1 MVDVVRTK
9 SHLFR
14 PSHRSSP
21 SADASNAAQLAA
33 AMPRPSRGVGQSASD
48 AASAAE
54 FASKKY
60 VWIPDPALGYVS
72 GWVIKEQD
80 GGETSVCALQDGS
93 NRAVP
98 TFELSKMNPPKFDKV
113 EDIADLT
120 FLNEASVVHNLRQR
134 YFSSLIYTYSGL
146 FLVAVNPY
154 HTLPIYTD
162 AIVAAY
168 KGRRREENAPHV
180 FALADEAMRNMIDNR
195 ENQSL
200 LITGESGAGKTE
212 NTKKVIQYLAAIAA
226 DPTANGTQSPAS
238 TLTPSSSREVLDRI
252 NGVAPVSTKRLG
264 LLERQILQ
272 ANPILEAFGNAQTI
286 RNNNSSR
293 FGKFV
298 RIEFTSVGAIAG
310 ANIDWYLLEKSRV
323 AIRSEN
329 ERSFHIFYQLL
340 RGGEAELKQK
350 LLLSSSPDDYAYLKG
365 TRKDVEGVDD
375 RAEWK
380 LLREALDTVGFSP
393 DEQLNLFRIAAAIL
407 QIGNLQLATD
417 RSEQARI
424 TNMPQVEKICHVLGL
439 PQQEFTNALLRPR
452 VKAGREWVTSS
463 RTMRQVSE
471 EMAALSKTLYEKAF
485 GWLVDRI
492 NKALDRPTSKSSF
505 IGVLDIAGFEIFE
518 VNSFEQ
524 LCINY
529 TNEKL
534 QQFFNHHMFVL
545 EQEEYARENIEW
557 DFVNFGLDLQPTID
571 LIESTTPIGILSC
584 LDEECIMPR
593 ATDVTFTEKLNRI
606 WGTNRDGTAMDAAG
620 AALAAEKGLAH
631 GSTKFAPTRFAQGFT
646 VKHYAGDVDY
656 RTDGW
661 VDKNKDPLND
671 NLTRVMSESTDRF
684 VATLFAEYAE
694 VDEETSLATAPKRR
708 VKRGAFRTVG
718 QRHKE
723 QLNSLMGQL
732 SSTQPHFVRCIVPN
746 PEKKPGKMD
755 VPLVLEQLRCNGV
768 LEGIRIAR
776 LGYPNRLLFSEFRNR
791 YEVLTPGI
799 IPPGYMDGRKACQ
812 RMVESLE
819 LDKSTF
825 KIGTSKIF
833 FKAGVLAEMEER
845 RDSHLYDIFSRF
857 GAACRMYTARRQ
869 MKKILNRAAAVR
881 TVQRNARLYVEL
893 REWPWW
899 QLYTRVRPLLTATR
913 HDEELKRKQL
923 ELAMVTERAER
934 DQKEREA
941 LEALKFQ
948 LEAEKRKIEEQLES
962 ERTLLLDKDQLLAR
976 SKEREAALEEDLAAL
991 QGDVD
996 LLEGQ
1001 LEKAIA
1007 TQKATEQAHAE
1018 LKAAFDQ
1025 AAEHLLRLEAEQKA
1039 WKDKEDTFMRDLSK
1053 HTTNA
1058 EQFRSERQAHMAEK
1072 EDWQRKLQEKEQ
1084 DLDRAQKRMLA
1095 AVQEVEAKL
1104 VAEAKGREQEQ
1115 QRAVQLEDQTRQST
1129 YQLSELQRVAAG
1141 HETKLKD
1148 KEQEVQALQKQ
1159 ASDLAREREALTK
1172 QVADLSVK
1180 IDTFG
1185 FDLKSAKDEQA
1196 TINQAKAALQKELDE
1211 TRRLMEAKSSE
1222 DVKTKELHRMKEQEL
1237 QTLREQM
1244 ASVQKEL
1251 SETKHSSLEQISA
1264 LRAEISAAQKEAQ
1277 SHGSAR
1283 KDAEEQVRAAEARVR
1298 DADAKV
1304 AATEKA
1310 RHEAEALLQE
1320 AQSKSAVI
1328 NRGLQD
1334 ALKNKDTLEK
1344 QLQASTVKHQDLED
1358 ALLELERR
1366 EAGWKLKTD
1375 QVATELSAESKRREL
1390 LEQAH
1395 KQAERNA
1402 NSLQQLVAGKDKE
1415 LSGLKHELTLSQQ
1428 EVRKLQS
1435 MQNKTIVEHVHV
1447 LEEAK
1452 KYTDRQLQDAQA
1464 KLQELAHYTKTLEKS
1479 KTRLVN
1485 ENEDLTRELT
1495 RLQRGNGGAA
1505 TAPSP
1510 NLSNGLRGAVTTYG
1524 NVAPSSNGDTKSLK
1538 KLEDKVA
1545 ELTNSLR
1552 QAQQQR
1558 DEALS
1563 NARRKDL
1570 QADEMVSRTRRQYE
1584 QHIQELER
1592 QLKNSQIARSTTMTN
1607 LEELILA
1614 GHGSPQ
1620 VTGGPSDGLRH
1631 QILDE
1636 LRRGHEE
1643 LEQDI
1648 AAKSDLLRSHKM
1660 PTKVSAAVPPAR
1672 GSSSYYVYGNE
1683 AKKTNGHTLHSAS
1696 NGSSSSSSASN
1707 GELEA
1712 KLGEVTRAYQESVAQ
1727 QRQSQ
1732 AHMTQLVTQI
1742 RDLQAGLDESEL
1754 KYDQLAAAYESLIHE
1769 AGVDESMINSLQQTL
1784 EKYKSQADKHM
1795 ENWRRTTVELEKHTA
1810 SLRSQTGRRPGSIPP
1825 EMVNG
1830 SMSPTRTQLSM
1841 R

>member
-1 MVDVVRTK
+1 M
-9 SHLFR
+9 
-14 PSHRSSP
+14 
-21 SADASNAAQLAA
+21 
-33 AMPRPSRGVGQSASD
+33 
-48 AASAAE
+48 
-54 FASKKY
+54 
-60 VWIPDPALGYVS
+60 
-72 GWVIKEQD
+72 
-80 GGETSVCALQDGS
+80 
-93 NRAVP
+93 
-98 TFELSKMNPPKFDKV
+98 
-113 EDIADLT
+113 
-120 FLNEASVVHNLRQR
+120 
-134 YFSSLIYTYSGL
+134 
-146 FLVAVNPY
+146 
-154 HTLPIYTD
+154 
-162 AIVAAY
+162 
-168 KGRRREENAPHV
+168 
-180 FALADEAMRNMIDNR
+180 
-195 ENQSL
+195 
-200 LITGESGAGKTE
+200 
-212 NTKKVIQYLAAIAA
+212 
-226 DPTANGTQSPAS
+226 
-238 TLTPSSSREVLDRI
+238 TPSSSREVLDRI
-252 NGVAPVSTKRLG
+252 NGVAPVASKRLG

-340 RGGEAELKQK
+340 RGGEPELKQK
-350 LLLSSSPDDYAYLKG
+350 LLLTSSPDDYAYLKG

-375 RAEWK
+375 RAEWN
-380 LLREALDTVGFSP
+380 LLRDALNTVGFSP
-393 DEQLNLFRIAAAIL
+393 EEQLNLFRVAAAIL
-407 QIGNLQLATD
+407 QIGNIQLATD

-439 PQQEFTNALLRPR
+439 PEQEFSKALLRPR
-452 VKAGREWVTSS
+452 VKAGREWVTSA

-505 IGVLDIAGFEIFE
+505 IGVLDIAGFEIFD

-584 LDEECIMPR
+584 LDEECIMPK
-593 ATDVTFTEKLNRI
+593 ATDTTFTDKLNRI
-606 WGTNRDGTAMDAAG
+606 WGTNKDGSAVDAAG
-620 AALAAEKGLAH
+620 AAVAAEKGLAH
-631 GSTKFAPTRFAQGFT
+631 GSTKYARTRFAQGFV
-646 VKHYAGDVDY
+646 VKHYAGDVEY

-661 VDKNKDPLND
+661 LDKNKDPLND

-684 VATLFAEYAE
+684 IASLFAEYAE
-694 VDEETSLATAPKRR
+694 VDEETSLASAPKRR
-708 VKRGAFRTVG
+708 AKRGAFRTVG

-812 RMVESLE
+812 RMVEALE

-845 RDSHLYDIFSRF
+845 RDLHLYDIFSRF

-941 LEALKFQ
+941 LETLKFQ
-948 LEAEKRKIEEQLES
+948 LESEKRKIEEQLES

-976 SKEREAALEEDLAAL
+976 SKERESALEDDLAAL

-1007 TQKATEQAHAE
+1007 SQKATEQAHAE
-1018 LKAAFDQ
+1018 LKTAFDQ
-1025 AAEHLLRLEAEQKA
+1025 AADHLLRLEAEQKA
-1039 WKDKEDTFMRDLSK
+1039 WKAKEDNFMRDLSK
-1053 HTTNA
+1053 HSTNA
-1058 EQFRSERQAHMAEK
+1058 EQLRSERQAFVAER
-1072 EDWQRKLQEKEQ
+1072 DDLARKLQEKEQ
-1084 DLDRAQKRMLA
+1084 DLDRAHKRMLA

-1104 VAEAKGREQEQ
+1104 SAEAKGREEEQ
-1115 QRAVQLEDQTRQST
+1115 KRALQLEDQTRQSS
-1129 YQLSELQRVAAG
+1129 YQLSELQRLAAS
-1141 HETKLKD
+1141 HETRVKD
-1148 KEQEVQALQKQ
+1148 KEQEVSQLQKQ
-1159 ASDLAREREALTK
+1159 ISDLSRQREGLSK
-1172 QVADLSVK
+1172 QVSDLNLKLDTLAFDVK
-1180 IDTFG
+1180 ST
-1185 FDLKSAKDEQA
+1185 KDEH
-1196 TINQAKAALQKELDE
+1196 AKTNEARAALQKELDE

-1222 DVKTKELHRMKEQEL
+1222 DVKTKEIHRMKEQEL

-1251 SETKHSSLEQISA
+1251 SETKHSNLEQISA
-1264 LRAEISAAQKEAQ
+1264 LRAEVAAAQKQAQAHGAARQDAEAQ
-1277 SHGSAR
+1277 VR
-1283 KDAEEQVRAAEARVR
+1283 EAEVRVREADVKIAAAEK
-1298 DADAKV
+1298 AK
-1304 AATEKA
+1304 
-1310 RHEAEALLQE
+1310 REAEAMLQE

-1334 ALKNKDTLEK
+1334 ALKSKDTLEK
-1344 QLQASTVKHQDLED
+1344 QLQASATKHQDLED
-1358 ALLELERR
+1358 ALLELERS
-1366 EAGWKLKTD
+1366 ETNWKHKAD
-1375 QVATELSAESKRREL
+1375 QVAVELSAESKRREL

-1415 LSGLKHELTLSQQ
+1415 IGGLKHELTLAQQ
-1428 EVRKLQS
+1428 EMRKLQS

-1452 KYTDRQLQDAQA
+1452 KYTDRQLQDAQS

-1479 KTRLVN
+1479 KTRLAN

-1495 RLQRGNGGAA
+1495 RLQRANGGGAA
-1505 TAPSP
+1505 SATA
-1510 NLSNGLRGAVTTYG
+1510 SNGLRGAVSTYG
-1524 NVAPSSNGDTKSLK
+1524 NVAPSSAANGDTKSYK

-1545 ELTNSLR
+1545 ELSASLR

-1584 QHIQELER
+1584 QQVQELER

-1620 VTGGPSDGLRH
+1620 VTGGSADGLRH
-1631 QILDE
+1631 QILEE

-1648 AAKSDLLRSHKM
+1648 AAKSDMLRSHKGSGNG
-1660 PTKVSAAVPPAR
+1660 VAASVPAR
-1672 GSSSYYVYGNE
+1672 GSSSYYVYDQPR
-1683 AKKTNGHTLHSAS
+1683 TTHQSTSS
-1696 NGSSSSSSASN
+1696 NGSTSD
-1707 GELEA
+1707 LES
-1712 KLGEVTRAYQESVAQ
+1712 KLTEITRAYHD
-1727 QRQSQ
+1727 SQ
-1732 AHMTQLVTQI
+1732 ASHQASQLHMAQLVTQI
-1742 RDLQAGLDESEL
+1742 RDLQASLDQAEL
-1754 KYDQLAAAYESLIHE
+1754 KYDHLQAAYQSLIQE
-1769 AGVDESMINSLQQTL
+1769 AGVDEGMIQSLQQTL

-1795 ENWRRTTVELEKHTA
+1795 ENWRRTTLELEKHTA
-1810 SLRSQTGRRPGSIPP
+1810 SLRGGRRTGSVT
-1825 EMVNG
+1825 E
-1830 SMSPTRTQLSM
+1830 SPSRSVV